1 MTNVVSS
8 VVSRREIE
16 ALIPHQGAM
25 CLLAGAT
32 HWDAER
38 IVCHADNHRRA
49 DHPLRSRRGLL
60 STCLIEYAAQAMALH
75 GALLARSA
83 ADGPPRAQ
91 PGLLAAARQLEF
103 ELLNLDDLPRA
114 APDTLHVEARCE
126 ARDATQ
132 LRYVFA
138 AHHAGARL
146 ASGRITVVLG
156 AAPGAA
162 PDAAPGAAA

>member
-1 MTNVVSS
+1 MNGA
-8 VVSRREIE
+8 VSRREIE

-32 HWDAER
+32 QWDADH

-60 STCLIEYAAQAMALH
+60 STCLVEYAAQAMALH
-75 GALLARSA
+75 GALLARCA

-103 ELLNLDDLPRA
+103 ALLNLDDLPPSA
-114 APDTLHVEARCE
+114 ADTLHVEARCE
-126 ARDATQ
+126 THDATQ

-138 AHHAGARL
+138 AHHAGSRL

-156 AAPGAA
+156 VAPGAA
-162 PDAAPGAAA
+162 